1 MTQVPSEQ
9 RRITRSRSDRMVGG
23 VAGGMAEYLNV
34 DTAWIRIAWL
44 ALLVLGPGLFLY
56 IIAWI
61 AIPEADAETS
71 TVRPARQNGESGRLI
86 IGSLLVLVG
95 GSLLA
100 REYLPWMQDLI
111 LPAILIAVG
120 VGVIVYS
127 LKK

>member
-1 MTQVPSEQ
+1 
-9 RRITRSRSDRMVGG
+9 MVGG

-44 ALLVLGPGLFLY
+44 ALLVLGPGLILY
-56 IIAWI
+56 VIAWI
-61 AIPEADAETS
+61 VIPEADADSPTA
-71 TVRPARQNGESGRLI
+71 RPPRQHGESGRFI

-111 LPAILIAVG
+111 LPAVLIAVG

>member
-1 MTQVPSEQ
+1 
-9 RRITRSRSDRMVGG
+9 MVGG

-44 ALLVLGPGLFLY
+44 ALLVLGPGFILY

-61 AIPEADAETS
+61 AIPEGDADATPE
-71 TVRPARQNGESGRLI
+71 RPRRQNGESGRLI

-127 LKK
+127 VKK

>member
-1 MTQVPSEQ
+1 
-9 RRITRSRSDRMVGG
+9 MVGG

-34 DTAWIRIAWL
+34 DPAWIRIAWL
-44 ALLVLGPGLFLY
+44 ALLVLGPGFILY
-56 IIAWI
+56 VIAWFV
-61 AIPEADAETS
+61 IPEADADS
-71 TVRPARQNGESGRLI
+71 TTARPPRQRGESGRLI

-111 LPAILIAVG
+111 LPAVLIAVG

>member
-1 MTQVPSEQ
+1 
-9 RRITRSRSDRMVGG
+9 
-23 VAGGMAEYLNV
+23 MAEYLDV

-44 ALLVLGPGLFLY
+44 ALLVLGPGFILY

-61 AIPEADAETS
+61 AIPESDTDTPTA
-71 TVRPARQNGESGRLI
+71 RPHRQNGENGRLI